1 MTTIATQT
9 NNEVTELFRFRD
21 VAEEYNTSHA
31 VNDGLMSKIE
41 DGLETIKKLEETLAE
56 KNKIIKEYQSVETDF
71 ANGEITGSVVNW
83 AVGESSGSEFLREA
97 LEGMGQD
104 RENAEDESAEWEERV
119 DELQERVDELETN
132 YSACHTAKE
141 WIRDENEVN
150 KKNMFKFMKENEK
163 LKEEIGRY
171 DKSRDAWMETAD
183 ERHGEITKLKEEIKE
198 LKEENEKW
206 EADDD
211 NLTKVMSMVSNEL
224 DEDEYAPWTS
234 VDDIY
239 DIVKKLKEELKVW
252 ESDEDVVMN
261 CAGMYLY
268 EETKKENEKEEIKTM
283 LCQ

>member
-71 ANGEITGSVVNW
+71 ANGEITGSVVNCDDVCF
-83 AVGESSGSEFLREA
+83 ASGPEFLREA
-97 LEGMGQD
+97 IEGMGQD

-119 DELQERVDELETN
+119 DELQERVDELETS

-163 LKEEIGRY
+163 LKEEIDEIGGRLE
-171 DKSRDAWMETAD
+171 DSNRN
-183 ERHGEITKLKEEIKE
+183 GEEWEDSFNE
-198 LKEENEKW
+198 LKEENEK
-206 EADDD
+206 
-211 NLTKVMSMVSNEL
+211 L
-224 DEDEYAPWTS
+224 
-234 VDDIY
+234 
-239 DIVKKLKEELKVW
+239 
-252 ESDEDVVMN
+252 
-261 CAGMYLY
+261 
-268 EETKKENEKEEIKTM
+268 KEEIKTM

>member
-56 KNKIIKEYQSVETDF
+56 KNKIINEYQSVEKDY
-71 ANGEITGSVVNW
+71 ADGEITGSVVVRPPGCG
-83 AVGESSGSEFLREA
+83 AEFLREA

-119 DELQERVDELETN
+119 DELQERVDELETS

-183 ERHGEITKLKEEIKE
+183 ERHGEITKLKEEIKGWE
-198 LKEENEKW
+198 YEFNATGVGQARLNVDEERWAMCEGLKKQNEK
-206 EADDD
+206 
-211 NLTKVMSMVSNEL
+211 L
-224 DEDEYAPWTS
+224 
-234 VDDIY
+234 
-239 DIVKKLKEELKVW
+239 KK
-252 ESDEDVVMN
+252 
-261 CAGMYLY
+261 
-268 EETKKENEKEEIKTM
+268 EIKTM